1 MNSGVSGY
9 YANSSELMK
18 EKRREGGGFSMAA
31 LTICD
36 MSAPTSSLGGTMVDT
51 RVLTLQ
57 LFVD

>member
-9 YANSSELMK
+9 FANSSELMK
-18 EKRREGGGFSMAA
+18 EKEREGGGFSMAA
-31 LTICD
+31 LTIYD
-36 MSAPTSSLGGTMVDT
+36 MPGPTSNLGGAMADT